1 MHAKFLLFLI
11 IIFVGICTGHG
22 YVHQVKHSDSS
33 VIRAPLVSVPPR
45 NGSTLE
51 EIMDMR

>member
-1 MHAKFLLFLI
+1 MHANFLLFLTL
-11 IIFVGICTGHG
+11 IFVVICTGYG
-22 YVHQVKHSDSS
+22 YVHYVKHSDSS

-51 EIMDMR
+51 DITDMR